1 MRPRVFVD
9 HDIRITKMA
18 KCSKSTP
25 TEADTIMCLVDDL
38 LSSYGIL
45 GCKRHADYK
54 AIHGRVERLLCARNE
69 ALKKT
74 EGPYPRWAV
83 YNGYVYRIDGP
94 DRFVSF
100 ADRAT
105 IINGYQAPLNTCTQ
119 EIAISTFA
127 QLRLKDRTVAW
138 EGYRSVVY
146 PYMGYDKTDQVWCW
160 SLYNLTGGRLVI
172 TKFGSKF
179 FDTETAA
186 CEDLAKVLLETVWVL
201 PVTKKE

>member
-1 MRPRVFVD
+1 
-9 HDIRITKMA
+9 MA

-74 EGPYPRWAV
+74 EGPYPKWAV

-94 DRFVSF
+94 NRFVNF
-100 ADRAT
+100 TDHAEVVTGD
-105 IINGYQAPLNTCTQ
+105 GVGKFDTCPQ
-119 EIAISTFA
+119 EIAIRTFA
-127 QLRLKDRTVAW
+127 QLRLSKRSVAW
-138 EGYRSVVY
+138 DGYRAVVY
-146 PYMGYDKTDQVWCW
+146 PYMCYDKTDQVWCW
-160 SLYNLTGGRLVI
+160 SIYALIGGHLAI
-172 TKFGSKF
+172 TNAGTN

-186 CEDLAKVLLETVWVL
+186 CEDLAKHLLETVWVL
-201 PVTKKE
+201 PATKKD